1 MQPEE
6 KRRRRTW
13 LGPIQVFLAFLLVSD
28 IIYLPILL
36 LPHGAPHVGSVMVGD
51 IFGGDPY
58 VHRKFPE
65 LSLGDVTVFDSHRTY
80 LHHLLNSIS
89 HGLANTIATIPM
101 LWYAMRLIG
110 RARDGDPFT
119 PQMVRA
125 LRRLGLLVVGGG
137 LLSEVA
143 EYIAGRVLLD
153 LVLPH
158 DYMLRE
164 GAMLDRYP
172 TLWWLLPGL
181 IVLGFSEIVKRGVD
195 LRAEL
200 DGVI

>member
-1 MQPEE
+1 MKPVQ
-6 KRRRRTW
+6 RRRTW
-13 LGPIQVFLAFLLVSD
+13 LGPIQALLAFLLATD
-28 IIYLPILL
+28 ILFLPLMLI
-36 LPHGAPHVGSVMVGD
+36 PHGAPHVGSVFAGD
-51 IFGGDPY
+51 IFGGDQY

-65 LSLGDVTVFDSHRTY
+65 LDVNTVTVFDGSRSY
-80 LHHLLNSIS
+80 LHHLLDSIS
-89 HGLANTIATIPM
+89 HGLANTIVTIPM

-119 PQMVRA
+119 REMVRGI
-125 LRRLGLLVVGGG
+125 RKLGFLVLIGG

-143 EYIAGRVLLD
+143 EYIAGKVLLD

-158 DYMLRE
+158 DENLRA
-164 GAMLDRYP
+164 GAMLDHYP
-172 TLWWLLPGL
+172 TLWWLIPGL
-181 IVLGFSEIVKRGVD
+181 VVLGFSEIVKRGVD